1 MPLIQKII
9 RKIYKLFYPVWGEIL
24 MLHRVVNQR
33 SILIDNR
40 LMEITPQ
47 FLEKAVL
54 EYKKKNY
61 QFVSIDD
68 VYKMAVEKKHP
79 RQKFVCFTFDDGY
92 TDNYEIA
99 YPIFKKYNIPFA
111 IYITTDFPNLKA
123 ILWWYALEDIILNN
137 SVVKLGDGS
146 EYVCN
151 DMDEKNI
158 AFRTIREKIFE
169 LQSGGSIKSVVEQLF
184 VNYDLSY
191 ENIVKENALNW
202 EQIKLLANDPICT
215 IGSHT
220 VSHSALDKLEEKAI
234 VFEMEK
240 SNSEIEKYLQKKV
253 EHFAYPYGRTNRE
266 VLEAVKDAKY
276 KTALL
281 ANGGKIRRDVQL
293 FELKRLSL
301 IEK

>member
-123 ILWWYALEDIILNN
+123 ILWWYVLEDIIVANN
-137 SVVKLGDGS
+137 EVQLGDGS
-146 EYVCN
+146 YYKCN
-151 DMDEKNI
+151 TNELKNET
-158 AFRTIREKIFE
+158 FRLIREKIFE
-169 LQSGGSIKSVVEQLF
+169 LKQENFRKEFNNLF
-184 VNYDLSY
+184 CNYNYSFD
-191 ENIVKENALNW
+191 EKIVDNVLNW
-202 EQIKLLANDPICT
+202 EQIIQLSKDPICT
-215 IGSHT
+215 IASHT
-220 VSHSALDKLEEKAI
+220 KNHYALDNIENNQLLREEIYDSK
-234 VFEMEK
+234 
-240 SNSEIEKYLQKKV
+240 NEIEQRIKQDV
-253 EHFAYPYGRTNRE
+253 SHFAYPYGRTNRE